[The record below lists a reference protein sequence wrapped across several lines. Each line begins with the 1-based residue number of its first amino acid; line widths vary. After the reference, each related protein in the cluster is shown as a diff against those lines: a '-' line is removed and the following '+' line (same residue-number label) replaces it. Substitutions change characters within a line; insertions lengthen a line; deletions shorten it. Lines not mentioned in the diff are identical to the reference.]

1 MAEQNKKKVR
11 FSSEEKSLINKLNK
25 IIKVRK
31 GIPKLVAEAMVEPA
45 KKLAEKYTGDT
56 LTKILKGI
64 SKHKDKIED
73 VPGYK
78 ADVVKRKAANAKNIR
93 MKNVQLEDAE
103 RFQKSTTGGAEAF
116 QEPYMKPLTSRKSG
130 GKVKKLQSGGRVGAP
145 RGTGAALR
153 GFGKGYK

>member
-1 MAEQNKKKVR
+1 MAKKIKT
-11 FSSEEKSLINKLNK
+11 SKKEKSLIDKLNK
-25 IIKVRK
+25 IIKVKK
-31 GIPKLVAEAMVEPA
+31 GIPRIVAEAMVEPA

-73 VPGYK
+73 IPGYN
-78 ADVVKRKAANAKNIR
+78 ADIVKRKAANAKNIR
-93 MKNVQLEDAE
+93 MKNVQLEDAD
-103 RFQKSTTGGAEAF
+103 RFQKSKTGGAEVY
-116 QEPYMKPLTSRKSG
+116 QEPYMRPLTSRKSG

>member
-1 MAEQNKKKVR
+1 MAKGLKTSKK
-11 FSSEEKSLINKLNK
+11 EKSIINKLNK

-45 KKLAEKYTGDT
+45 KKLAEKYTGET

-73 VPGYK
+73 IPGYS

-93 MKNVQLEDAE
+93 MKNIQLEDAD
-103 RFQKSTTGGAEAF
+103 RFQKSKTGGAEAF
-116 QEPYMKPLTSRKSG
+116 QGPYMRPLTTRKYG

-145 RGTGAALR
+145 KGTGAALR

>member
-1 MAEQNKKKVR
+1 MAEKIKTSKK
-11 FSSEEKSLINKLNK
+11 EKSIIDKINKV
-25 IIKVRK
+25 IKYKK
-31 GIPKLVAEAMVEPA
+31 GIPKLVVEAMVEPA

-73 VPGYK
+73 IPGYS
-78 ADVVKRKAANAKNIR
+78 ADIVKRKAANAKNIR
-93 MKNVQLEDAE
+93 MKNVQLEDAD

-116 QEPYMKPLTSRKSG
+116 QEPYMRPLTTRKYG

>member
-1 MAEQNKKKVR
+1 MAKELKTSKK
-11 FSSEEKSLINKLNK
+11 EKSIIDKINK

-45 KKLAEKYTGDT
+45 KKLAEKYTGST

-73 VPGYK
+73 IPGYS
-78 ADVVKRKAANAKNIR
+78 ADIVKRKAANAKNIR
-93 MKNVQLEDAE
+93 MKNVQLEDAD
-103 RFQKSTTGGAEAF
+103 RFQKSKTGGAEAF
-116 QEPYMKPLTSRKSG
+116 QEPYMRPLTTRKYG

-145 RGTGAALR
+145 KGTGAALR

>member
-1 MAEQNKKKVR
+1 MAEKIKTSKK
-11 FSSEEKSLINKLNK
+11 EKSIIDKINK

-31 GIPKLVAEAMVEPA
+31 GIPKLVVEAMVEPA

-73 VPGYK
+73 IPGYS
-78 ADVVKRKAANAKNIR
+78 ADIVKRKAANAKNIR

-103 RFQKSTTGGAEAF
+103 RFQKSKTGGAEAF
-116 QEPYMKPLTSRKSG
+116 QEPYMRPLTTRKYG

>member
-1 MAEQNKKKVR
+1 MAEKIKTSKK
-11 FSSEEKSLINKLNK
+11 EKSLINKLNK

-56 LTKILKGI
+56 LTKMLKGI
-64 SKHKDKIED
+64 SKHKDKIEE

-78 ADVVKRKAANAKNIR
+78 ADIIKRKAANAKNIR
-93 MKNVQLEDAE
+93 MKDIKLKDADT
-103 RFQKSTTGGAEAF
+103 FMKSKTGNEAF
-116 QEPYMKPLTSRKSG
+116 QEPYKRPLTSRKTG
-130 GKVKKLQSGGRVGAP
+130 GKVKKLQTGGRVGAP
-145 RGTGAALR
+145 KGTGAALR